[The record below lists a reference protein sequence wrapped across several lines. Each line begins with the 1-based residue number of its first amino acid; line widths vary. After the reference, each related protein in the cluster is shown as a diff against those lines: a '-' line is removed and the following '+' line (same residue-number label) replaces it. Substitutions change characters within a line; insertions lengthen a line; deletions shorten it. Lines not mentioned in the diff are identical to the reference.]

1 MSDRVAGELVQMR
14 SDVLYLVRLVEKLEK
29 RILQLEET
37 IKQQAE
43 KPQQDPLLGK
53 IIEKL

>member
-1 MSDRVAGELVQMR
+1 MSDRLTGEVVQMR

-37 IKQQAE
+37 VKQQTNN
-43 KPQQDPLLGK
+43 QDPLLGK